1 MKIQACLAILSV
13 LALSACETTGGGDTT
28 HTTYS
33 LTAQDRAVVQST
45 LQSKLKAAGLRLERL
60 RATEHLDSGMVTV
73 CGYVSG
79 ATASGGRT
87 ASAVFGGTFTT
98 TARTGFSLFDGG
110 GSGQDAGRTA
120 AVRAVCEANGIAI

>member
-1 MKIQACLAILSV
+1 MKVQAILTILST
-13 LALSACETTGGGDTT
+13 LALSACETTGDGNLT
-28 HTTYS
+28 HTSYS

-45 LQSKLKAAGLRLERL
+45 LESKLKARGLRLDRL
-60 RATEHLDSGMVTV
+60 RASEHLDSSMVTV

-98 TARTGFSLFDGG
+98 AARTGFSLFGGG

-120 AVRAVCEANGIAI
+120 AVRSICAANGIAI